1 MGKLLKKLKYLQK
14 KPIIWMF
21 GNKKKYK
28 DINLQNVK
36 SILIKSNGDAL
47 GDTLMALSYA
57 RQLKNVYK
65 NIKIG
70 ITVTN
75 RNNELV
81 QIAYENEN
89 IINEIIGRNKKAAL
103 ENRGKWDV
111 LLDFT
116 NKINTNSLVWTK
128 FLKAKIVIIF
138 GEKDDNHYFNKKNI
152 NNYDF
157 DCTPPIEVHTIDYL
171 LHSEFTKYFK
181 FEKQKPYLKIADT
194 EIESVEKVWK
204 MPEND
209 KRIKI
214 LLSPQGSD
222 REIPVH
228 EIANF
233 LNKLDKN
240 ISKKIKIV
248 MGNTAGS
255 EEYFEKLT
263 SLINKNLNLDIMLCE
278 KLSIRE
284 YLAFVATSELVIGVD
299 GGSCH
304 IACAF
309 KKPLLSF
316 YANNEFN
323 LYKWSPVPYENI
335 DTFRVVS
342 NENRENIMSKDTYNF
357 PLKEAS
363 SWLKNQIDNLY
374 SDKIN
379 I

>member
-1 MGKLLKKLKYLQK
+1 
-14 KPIIWMF
+14 
-21 GNKKKYK
+21 
-28 DINLQNVK
+28 
-36 SILIKSNGDAL
+36 
-47 GDTLMALSYA
+47 MA
-57 RQLKNVYK
+57 
-65 NIKIG
+65 
-70 ITVTN
+70 
-75 RNNELV
+75 
-81 QIAYENEN
+81 
-89 IINEIIGRNKKAAL
+89 
-103 ENRGKWDV
+103 
-111 LLDFT
+111 
-116 NKINTNSLVWTK
+116 
-128 FLKAKIVIIF
+128 
-138 GEKDDNHYFNKKNI
+138 
-152 NNYDF
+152 
-157 DCTPPIEVHTIDYL
+157 
-171 LHSEFTKYFK
+171 
-181 FEKQKPYLKIADT
+181 
-194 EIESVEKVWK
+194 
-204 MPEND
+204 END

-248 MGNTAGS
+248 MGNTTGS

-304 IACAF
+304 IACAL

-316 YANNEFN
+316 YANNLFN

-342 NENRENIMSKDTYNF
+342 NENRENIMSEDTYNF